1 MAGNW
6 EDGIVSDDVKFG
18 FQRPEMYE
26 LKLAGT
32 ATVYDRHVFLCYKS
46 HEVWPSHLESS
57 DSDPLPKLFAATL
70 KARRDDIKLK
80 TILTICEVR
89 EDIGLSDGDVLIFP
103 DMIKYRNLKESDV
116 DAFVEDV
123 LVSGKPWTSGPQE
136 PISGSYVFVCSHN
149 NRDRRCGV
157 CGPILIE
164 EFNKAIESKDLKNEV
179 HVAAC
184 SHVGGHKYAGNVII
198 YSTDKEGKIAGHWYG
213 YVTPNEVPI
222 LLDEHIREGEILER
236 LWRGQMGL
244 HAGITDKVNE
254 LSVLSG
260 TTVEQK
266 GNAPVETASQGCCQG
281 AAGFSCCRD
290 ANAEG
295 KEVEKGQGRLPSC
308 FRKWDKPEVYTAIGV
323 VGAVAVVAVAYGF
336 YKKSR

>member
-1 MAGNW
+1 MAGNL
-6 EDGIVSDDVKFG
+6 EGEIVSDDVKFG

-26 LKLAGT
+26 LKLKGT
-32 ATVYDRHVFLCYKS
+32 ASVYDRHVFLCYKS

-70 KARRDDIKLK
+70 KARKDDIKLK

-136 PISGSYVFVCSHN
+136 PINGSYVFVCSHN

-164 EFNKAIESKDLKNEV
+164 EFSKAIESKDLKNEV

-198 YSTDKEGKIAGHWYG
+198 YSTDKQGKIAGHWYG
-213 YVTPNEVPI
+213 YVTPDEVPI
-222 LLDEHIREGEILER
+222 LLDEHIGEGKILER

-244 HAGITDKVNE
+244 HAETTDKVNE

-260 TTVEQK
+260 PTVDNK

-290 ANAEG
+290 VNVEG

-336 YKKSR
+336 YKSR